1 MASSPQQHIAILGAG
16 RSGLSS
22 ARLARKQGSVPV
34 VFDEGD
40 PVKLQKA
47 VQDLEREGFR
57 VVLGLDG
64 ARSECATTK
73 FDLVV
78 TSPGLDAGWPLPK
91 VFTEAGVPLIGEME
105 YAWRALSQIPVVGI
119 TGTNGK
125 TTTTE
130 IVERMFNGCGRRTIA
145 CGNYGHALS
154 EVAVSGEKYDVLTV
168 EVSSFQVETITSF
181 RPTVA
186 LWLNFAPDHLDRYPD
201 NETYFAAK
209 KHIFDYM
216 TEDDFAVIRAGE
228 PLGALKP
235 QILTFTTE
243 SGVAADFQLLD
254 DSVLFRGQRIA
265 RVSDLPLKERHNIE
279 NQMAALGAGWAMGL
293 RFEELVPALAG
304 YEPARHR
311 CEFVAEINGHRYI
324 NDSKAT
330 NLHALETCLKSQDD
344 PVVLIVGGKEKGLD
358 YTPFRPLLQEKV
370 SALVTLGEIG
380 DKLAAQ
386 FSDLVPCQRV
396 ATVQDAVITAT
407 NMAHPGQSIVFS
419 PGTSSFDMFSGYAER
434 GNVFRDAVLHLSST
448 QQPTQTKETQ
458 S

>member
-1 MASSPQQHIAILGAG
+1 MEDPQYIAILGAG
-16 RSGLSS
+16 RSGLGA
-22 ARLARKQGSVPV
+22 ARLARSQGAVPV
-34 VFDEGD
+34 VFDEGEPD
-40 PVKLQKA
+40 KMRRAL
-47 VQDLEREGFR
+47 QDLEREGFR
-57 VVLGLDG
+57 AVLGLEQ
-64 ARSECATTK
+64 AKAECAKTG

-91 VFTEAGVPLIGEME
+91 VFTDAGVPLIGEME
-105 YAWRALSQIPVVGI
+105 YAWRAVRHVPVVGI

-130 IVERMFNGCGRRTIA
+130 ILERLFNGCGRRTIA

-154 EVAVSGEKYDVLTV
+154 EVAVSGEAYDVLTV

-201 NETYFAAK
+201 NDAYFAAK

-216 TEDDFAVIRAGE
+216 TAEDFAIVRAGE
-228 PLGALKP
+228 NLGAIRP
-235 QILTFTTE
+235 RVITFTADT
-243 SGVAADFQLLD
+243 GVDADFQLLN
-254 DSVLFRGQRIA
+254 DSILFHGQRIA
-265 RVSDLPLKERHNIE
+265 RVSDLPLRERHNIE
-279 NQMAALGAGWAMGL
+279 NQMAALGAGWALGL
-293 RFEELVPALAG
+293 KFEDMVKALGG
-304 YEPARHR
+304 YEAARHR
-311 CEFVAEINGHRYI
+311 CELVAEIGGHRYI

-358 YTPFRPLLQEKV
+358 YAPFRPLLKEKV

-380 DKLAAQ
+380 DKLASQ
-386 FSDLVPCQRV
+386 FSDLVPCRRV
-396 ATVQDAVITAT
+396 TTVQDAVLAAT
-407 NMAHPGQSIVFS
+407 EMAQPGQAVVFS
-419 PGTSSFDMFSGYAER
+419 PGTSSFDMFTGYAQR
-434 GNVFRDAVLHLSST
+434 GDVFRDAVLQLPQNT
-448 QQPTQTKETQ
+448 QPTHTKEIQ